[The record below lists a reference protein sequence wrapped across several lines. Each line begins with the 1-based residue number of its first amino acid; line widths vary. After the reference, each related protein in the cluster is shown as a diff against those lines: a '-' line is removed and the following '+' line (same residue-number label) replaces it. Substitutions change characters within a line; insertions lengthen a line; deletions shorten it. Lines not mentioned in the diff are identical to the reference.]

1 MQLTAG
7 RLLQGGKYIIN
18 HPLET
23 AGFGITYRGTHTES
37 GQSVVL
43 KTLHPALFKSRAFS
57 RLRDR
62 FVELTTQ
69 LIPCQH
75 PHLVRVIELFYEG
88 DWPFMV
94 MEYIH
99 GQSFAELVQPDRPM
113 AEMEALHYIRAIAA
127 GLQIS
132 HRQGLVH
139 GNLKP
144 ENLIRRAGSNAAVIV
159 GYGISAER
167 MLAGVQYAVPGF
179 PHAFTAPEQIGP
191 TGDRLKS
198 ADLYG
203 LAALLYYLLTGQ
215 PPLVFDRPAVIAPPE
230 RAGLDQR
237 QQLPL
242 LHRIKPS
249 LQPVVRQ
256 GLSLNPQDRPASI
269 AAWLQLLPDPH
280 RPQPAPQPTPQP
292 DPQPTIKPAAPPS
305 AAVAE
310 RRRDTANATK
320 IPLPQT
326 QIQTSPPIAPPAA
339 PAAPEPVVIAAPTI
353 LQTPTPPVERPRFR
367 PAPAPAAPE
376 RPRFRQTPLPT
387 AEPVPHRVA
396 AGMSIAPPQVSPTEY
411 EIPPRSPRPY
421 ATRPPSPLTDR
432 PSATRAP
439 ARGFKLKRWLMLT
452 GGIAAIGGVTFGLVL
467 RFSAQQSP
475 VGGSLF
481 DAEQTFPNRP
491 WDGTLTPSNPDN
503 APIEDSTSGLPPP
516 PTRNPPPKLNQA
528 FDPAPMIEPTST
540 QSAPARLP
548 DGKLRPTRQRDPI
561 APRP

>member
-23 AGFGITYRGTHTES
+23 AGFGITYRGTQTES

-75 PHLVRVIELFYEG
+75 PHLVRVFELFQEG

-113 AEMEALHYIRAIAA
+113 AEIEALHYIRTIAA

-144 ENLIRRAGSNAAVIV
+144 ENLIRRAGSNAGVIV

-203 LAALLYYLLTGQ
+203 LAAQLYYLLTGQ
-215 PPLVFDRPAVIAPPE
+215 PPIAPPDDRRSVKDH
-230 RAGLDQR
+230 RAELDPR

-249 LQPVVRQ
+249 LQPVIRQ
-256 GLSLNPQDRPASI
+256 GLLLNPQDRPASI

-280 RPQPAPQPTPQP
+280 RPHPT
-292 DPQPTIKPAAPPS
+292 PQPTIKPAVPPS
-305 AAVAE
+305 AAVVE
-310 RRRDTANATK
+310 RRRDTVNDTK

-326 QIQTSPPIAPPAA
+326 QIQTRPAIAPSAA
-339 PAAPEPVVIAAPTI
+339 PPVVIAAPTI
-353 LQTPTPPVERPRFR
+353 LETPATPVEQPRYRPAS
-367 PAPAPAAPE
+367 APAPAAPE
-376 RPRFRQTPLPT
+376 RPRFRQTPLPI
-387 AEPVPHRVA
+387 AEPVPNQVA
-396 AGMSIAPPQVSPTEY
+396 AGMSIAPPQVSPTAY
-411 EIPPRSPRPY
+411 EIPARSPRPY

-432 PSATRAP
+432 QSATI
-439 ARGFKLKRWLMLT
+439 ARSRSFKLKRWLMLT
-452 GGIAAIGGVTFGLVL
+452 GSVAAIGGVTFGLVL
-467 RFSAQQSP
+467 RFSAQRSP

-481 DAEQTFPNRP
+481 DAEQTFPNRA
-491 WDGTLTPSNPDN
+491 WEGTLAPSNTDN
-503 APIEDSTSGLPPP
+503 APIEESSSGLPPR
-516 PTRNPPPKLNQA
+516 PTPPKLNQA
-528 FDPAPMIEPTST
+528 FDAAPMIEPVPT
-540 QSAPARLP
+540 QVSPARFP
-548 DGKLRPTRQRDPI
+548 DRKLTPTRPRDPI
-561 APRP
+561 TPPP

>member
-23 AGFGITYRGTHTES
+23 AGFGITYRATHTES

-75 PHLVRVIELFYEG
+75 PHLVRVIEQFQEV

-99 GQSFAELVQPDRPM
+99 GQSFAELVQPDRPI
-113 AEMEALHYIRAIAA
+113 AEIEALHYIRAIAA

-144 ENLIRRAGSNAAVIV
+144 ENFIRRAGSNAAVIV

-203 LAALLYYLLTGQ
+203 LAAQLYYLLTGQ
-215 PPLVFDRPAVIAPPE
+215 PPIVPPDW
-230 RAGLDQR
+230 AGLDPR

-249 LQPVVRQ
+249 LQPVIRQ
-256 GLSLNPQDRPASI
+256 GLLLNPQDRPASI

-280 RPQPAPQPTPQP
+280 RPQPVHPPT
-292 DPQPTIKPAAPPS
+292 TKPAAPPS
-305 AAVAE
+305 AAGAE
-310 RRRDTANATK
+310 RRRDTANDTK

-326 QIQTSPPIAPPAA
+326 QIQTRPPITPPAA
-339 PAAPEPVVIAAPTI
+339 PVVIAAPTI
-353 LQTPTPPVERPRFR
+353 LETPPPPVERPHFR
-367 PAPAPAAPE
+367 PAPVPAPAAPE
-376 RPRFRQTPLPT
+376 RPRFRQTPLPP
-387 AEPVPHRVA
+387 AAPVPDRVA
-396 AGMSIAPPQVSPTEY
+396 AAMSIAPPQVSPAAY
-411 EIPPRSPRPY
+411 EIPPRSPRPA

-432 PSATRAP
+432 QLETSAPSP
-439 ARGFKLKRWLMLT
+439 SFKLKRWLMLT
-452 GGIAAIGGVTFGLVL
+452 GGVAAIGGVSFGLVL
-467 RFSAQQSP
+467 RFSAQRSP

-491 WDGTLTPSNPDN
+491 WDGTLTPSSPDN
-503 APIEDSTSGLPPP
+503 PPIEDSTSGLPPR
-516 PTRNPPPKLNQA
+516 PTRPAPPKPNQA
-528 FDPAPMIEPTST
+528 FDPAPMIAPAATP
-540 QSAPARLP
+540 SAPARFP
-548 DGKLRPTRQRDPI
+548 DGKLRPTPQRSPI